1 MRPLVEVSHVVAE
14 WAFTLGLKRLR
25 EASENSNQSEIAR
38 RIGKS
43 RATIGHYEM
52 GRYLPSHESLDIM
65 LDAYGH
71 PERAGYYR
79 ELRDRVETH
88 VPDWWEDR
96 FPDGFPPYPLALLAG
111 MESSAVRMHVF
122 ESNAVPELLRTPEYA
137 EHVVRAGLPT
147 HDAESHALYLRM
159 LTGRQEVL
167 ERDEPPEL
175 RCVLEEAV
183 LRRTVGSTEVLA
195 RQLARLE
202 ELAHAPHIEIRILT
216 DDSAGAAPAVGAFTE
231 LMLPSEAVRDFHEV
245 VYVSTPVDRIHYE
258 STGELDVFHA
268 LWRGVT
274 DHALSSED
282 SRAFLGEVARTLRH
296 DPARNL

>member
-1 MRPLVEVSHVVAE
+1 MGPLVEVSHVVAE

-79 ELRDRVETH
+79 ELRDRVETR
-88 VPDWWEDR
+88 VPDWWEDL
-96 FPDGFPPYPLALLAG
+96 FPDDFPPYPLALLAG

-137 EHVVRAGLPT
+137 DHVVRAGLPT
-147 HDAESHALYLRM
+147 HDAESRARHLRM
-159 LTGRQEVL
+159 LAGRQEVL

-175 RCVLEEAV
+175 RCVLGEAV
-183 LRRTVGSTEVLA
+183 LRRTVGSSEILA
-195 RQLARLE
+195 RQVARLE
-202 ELAHAPHIEIRILT
+202 ELTHAPHIEIRILT
-216 DDSAGAAPAVGAFTE
+216 DGSGAAPAAGAFTG
-231 LMLPSEAVRDFHEV
+231 LALPSEAIRDFSEV
-245 VYVSTPVDRIHYE
+245 AWVSTPVDRIHYE
-258 STGELDVFHA
+258 STGELEVFHA
-268 LWRGVT
+268 LWREVT
-274 DHALSSED
+274 DNALSPED
-282 SRAFLGEVARTLRH
+282 SRAFLGEVARKLRH
-296 DPARNL
+296 HPARSA

>member
-1 MRPLVEVSHVVAE
+1 MGPLVEVSHVVAE

-25 EASENSNQSEIAR
+25 EAGENSNQSEIAR

-79 ELRDRVETH
+79 ELRDRVETR
-88 VPDWWEDR
+88 VRDWWEDL

-111 MESSAVRMHVF
+111 MESTAVRMHVF
-122 ESNAVPELLRTPEYA
+122 EPNVVPELLRTPEYA

-147 HDAESHALYLRM
+147 HDAESRARHLRM
-159 LTGRQEVL
+159 LAGRQEVL
-167 ERDEPPEL
+167 EREEPPQL
-175 RCVLEEAV
+175 QCVVEEAV
-183 LRRTVGSTEVLA
+183 LRRTVGSAEILA
-195 RQLARLE
+195 RQVAHLE
-202 ELAHAPHIEIRILT
+202 ELTHAPHIEIRILT
-216 DDSAGAAPAVGAFTE
+216 DGSAGACPAAGAFTE
-231 LMLPSEAVRDFHEV
+231 LVLPSEAIRDFGEV
-245 VYVSTPVDRIHYE
+245 VWVSTPVDRIHHE

-268 LWRGVT
+268 LWREVA
-274 DHALSSED
+274 DNALSPED
-282 SRAFLGEVARTLRH
+282 SRAFLGDVAHELRH
-296 DPARNL
+296 PPARSA